1 MNREGCVFAYNTR
14 IYGKKQPVRWKEGC
28 GQYNIGEPLHSGE
41 REAKHLC

>member
-14 IYGKKQPVRWKEGC
+14 IYGKRQLVRWKEGR
-28 GQYNIGEPLHSGE
+28 GNIGEPLHSGE